1 MKHFKNYLYGTKFQI
16 VSDHKALTAVL
27 KSNKNN
33 KTYSSR
39 LTRWVDR
46 LLPFEFEIVHAPGR
60 TMGLADYI
68 SRHPSPIEGESV
80 RATELWNNWFTVNH
94 VNELN
99 AILDELNQPIRSK
112 RWIKAKET
120 ERKLNSAQVVNTNTR
135 SDQRTNKSMGT
146 VNSTAKDQINPGNQ
160 IITGNERNSNLVN
173 RIGENILIA
182 NYQEDEFLQKIIKLL
197 KTPNK
202 QKIRMLDNPWREKFS
217 QLSLDENN
225 LIFMDDRL
233 VIPKILQIPI
243 KNSLH
248 WGHPGRDQMLRQ
260 ITDIWW
266 PKIHRDITLLASS
279 CKECQNAGK
288 SIKTLLKQ
296 KEIEKLEVP
305 KEINE
310 EIAINFI

>member
-1 MKHFKNYLYGTKFQI
+1 LPTPYCSLFDVRTSNERFLDTYPGPYTNPCRIRIFRTK
-16 VSDHKALTAVL
+16 
-27 KSNKNN
+27 
-33 KTYSSR
+33 
-39 LTRWVDR
+39 
-46 LLPFEFEIVHAPGR
+46 
-60 TMGLADYI
+60 
-68 SRHPSPIEGESV
+68 
-80 RATELWNNWFTVNH
+80 
-94 VNELN
+94 
-99 AILDELNQPIRSK
+99 LNQPIRSK
-112 RWIKAKET
+112 RWIKAKES